1 MLFSCVLP
9 EIATGGFLKKVST
22 GVFCEICEIYRNT
35 YFVEYLGMAASLLS
49 ILYLVVSGKRVLLSS
64 SLCFCAIVLR
74 NEGQN
79 CTVEYVAENIFYHTI
94 LILILRNIRLLLT
107 FRRSHTICVL
117 VVVIIA
123 LCYVTF
129 FEDSQNFSSEFN
141 AKR

>member
-22 GVFCEICEIYRNT
+22 GVSCEICEIYRNN

-49 ILYLVVSGKRVLLSS
+49 ILYLMVSGKRVLLSS
-64 SLCFCAIVLR
+64 SCFYAIVLR

-79 CTVEYVAENIFYHTI
+79 CTVEYAAENICYHII
-94 LILILRNIRLLLT
+94 LILILRNIRLVLT

-129 FEDSQNFSSEFN
+129 FEDNQNFSSEFN